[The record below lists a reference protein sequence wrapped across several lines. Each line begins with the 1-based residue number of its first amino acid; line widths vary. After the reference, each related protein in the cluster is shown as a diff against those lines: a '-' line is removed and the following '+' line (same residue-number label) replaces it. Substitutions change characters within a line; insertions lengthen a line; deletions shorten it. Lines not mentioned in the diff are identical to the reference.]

1 MIKPICSKAKT
12 HSRTVFRV
20 QPGINLTLVQI
31 HIRFCFSLCKFLLKI
46 IVISVVNCSN
56 QYFIL
61 NFFSAILLLM
71 EPEIAVE
78 LLYTVDRLGIEKN
91 NFVYILI
98 ARTPFFNTSIIDDA
112 VQNMGAQTYESIL
125 VLHPIFNVTNIFNN
139 VTFELIPHDDVQKS
153 LRDAATCILQGAYN
167 KNSTVN
173 NTLYLRKQESIVDI
187 LETKFVRGGEPF
199 EYDANRERY
208 FSFALL
214 DIEEQLWKLT
224 ISKLM
229 YKLNGKWNIRRISD
243 IDWTNDKVILPD
255 PCFKNTNCTPEEGN
269 AYLANST
276 LSWL

>member
-1 MIKPICSKAKT
+1 
-12 HSRTVFRV
+12 
-20 QPGINLTLVQI
+20 
-31 HIRFCFSLCKFLLKI
+31 
-46 IVISVVNCSN
+46 
-56 QYFIL
+56 
-61 NFFSAILLLM
+61 M

-153 LRDAATCILQGAYN
+153 LRDAATCIFQGAYN

-269 AYLANST
+269 AHLANST
-276 LSWL
+276 LSLL

>member
-1 MIKPICSKAKT
+1 
-12 HSRTVFRV
+12 
-20 QPGINLTLVQI
+20 
-31 HIRFCFSLCKFLLKI
+31 
-46 IVISVVNCSN
+46 
-56 QYFIL
+56 
-61 NFFSAILLLM
+61 M

-139 VTFELIPHDDVQKS
+139 VTFELIPHDDVKKS

-187 LETKFVRGGEPF
+187 LETKLVRGGEPF

-269 AYLANST
+269 AHLANST
-276 LSWL
+276 LSLL

>member
-1 MIKPICSKAKT
+1 
-12 HSRTVFRV
+12 
-20 QPGINLTLVQI
+20 
-31 HIRFCFSLCKFLLKI
+31 
-46 IVISVVNCSN
+46 
-56 QYFIL
+56 
-61 NFFSAILLLM
+61 M

-139 VTFELIPHDDVQKS
+139 VTFELIPHDDVKKS

-173 NTLYLRKQESIVDI
+173 STLYLRKQESIVDI
-187 LETKFVRGGEPF
+187 LETKFVRGGETF

-269 AYLANST
+269 AHLANST
-276 LSWL
+276 LSLL